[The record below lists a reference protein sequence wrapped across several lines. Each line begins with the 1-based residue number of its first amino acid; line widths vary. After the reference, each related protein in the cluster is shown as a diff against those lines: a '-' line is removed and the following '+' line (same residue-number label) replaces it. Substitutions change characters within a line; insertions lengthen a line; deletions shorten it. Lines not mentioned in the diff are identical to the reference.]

1 MVTYALK
8 FISGRYQ
15 GTEFPISD
23 DSEILIGRSP
33 ELDLVLAEDKVSRK
47 HAKIGLDGQDL
58 QIIDLGSTNGTYVN
72 GERIRRQQLKTDD
85 RILIGTSIAR
95 IITGD
100 DITLDPNIVH
110 NPVALKEMM
119 ADMNTRV
126 DDSVSMSGTLEEVP
140 LPDLLQLFCS
150 NKKSG
155 IVILK
160 NKTTGKIYLKDG
172 DILHA
177 EIEDE
182 PDVTSRKALGRMITW
197 SSGEFRM
204 ETLPGAP
211 PSRDLAG
218 IPSHE
223 LILEAVRETDEIKR
237 IKGDLPPLD
246 SMLALCIPMV
256 PKLSDLKGDELD
268 TLQSVLNFG
277 TLQEAIDGSTYSDG
291 MAIIHLHKLLKE
303 GYLEIDF

>member
-15 GTEFPISD
+15 GAEFPIST

-33 ELDLVLAEDKVSRK
+33 DLDLVLAEDKVSRK

-72 GERIRRQQLKTDD
+72 GERIRRQQLNPDD

-95 IITGD
+95 IITGS
-100 DITLDPNIVH
+100 DITLDPSVVH
-110 NPVALKEMM
+110 DPIALKEMM

-160 NKTTGKIYLKDG
+160 NKTTGKIFLKDG

-177 EIEDE
+177 EIENE
-182 PDVTSRKALGRMITW
+182 PEVTSRKALGRMITW

-204 ETLPGAP
+204 ETLHGAP
-211 PSRDLAG
+211 PTRDLAG

-237 IKGDLPPLD
+237 IKEDLPPLD
-246 SMLALCIPMV
+246 SALALCIPMV

-277 TLQEAIDGSTYSDG
+277 TLQEAIDGSPYSDG

>member
-15 GTEFPISD
+15 GTEFPIPND
-23 DSEILIGRSP
+23 AEILIGRSP
-33 ELDLVLAEDKVSRK
+33 DLDLVLAEDKVSRK
-47 HAKIGLDGQDL
+47 HAKIGLDGQEL

-72 GERIRRQQLKTDD
+72 GERIRRQQLNPND

-95 IITGD
+95 IITSED
-100 DITLDPNIVH
+100 MTLDPEIVH
-110 NPVALKEMM
+110 DSVALKEMM

-126 DDSVSMSGTLEEVP
+126 DESVNMSGTLEEVP

-155 IVILK
+155 ILVLK
-160 NKTTGKIYLKDG
+160 SNSTGKIFLKEG

-177 EIEDE
+177 EIDQE
-182 PDVTSRKALGRMITW
+182 PEATSRKALGRMVRWTT
-197 SSGEFRM
+197 GEFRL
-204 ETLPGAP
+204 ENLFGAP
-211 PSRDLAG
+211 PTRDLAG

-223 LILEAVRETDEIKR
+223 LILESVREIDEIKR
-237 IKGDLPPLD
+237 IQDDLPPLD
-246 SMLALCIPMV
+246 SALSLCIPMV

-277 TLQEAIDGSTYSDG
+277 TIQEAIDGSPYSDG
-291 MAIIHLHKLLKE
+291 MAILHLHKLLKE